1 MNTTENHT
9 DDYDSPWK
17 EGMELYFKELMQF
30 FFPDIAREIAWTK
43 GYQFLDKELQQ
54 VVRDAEIGRRH
65 ADKLVRVWSLQDEPF
80 HVMIHI
86 EVQSDKDQDFA
97 RRMYIYNYRIFDK
110 SYQPVTSLA
119 ILADEVSSWRPDA
132 YTSEQWGCETH
143 FKFPMIKLMDYG
155 DKVDDLL
162 NQTNP
167 FAIITAAHLKTK
179 VTKNNPQERYTWKWA
194 ITRAL
199 YEKGFSTKDILA
211 LYRLVDWLMM
221 LPDDLTEQF
230 TENLIAYEE
239 EKKMPY
245 ITSAERI
252 GIEKGRLEGRGEGRD
267 EGMLF
272 NAREMLLEAL
282 DEKFSNDTPADL
294 KQQIQALNNRIML
307 KRLLRSTIQSKDI
320 SDFRKTLGEIT
331 AEDQA

>member
-1 MNTTENHT
+1 MNTIENHT

-30 FFPDIAREIAWTK
+30 FFPDIARKIAWDK

-54 VVRDAEIGRRH
+54 VVRDAEIGRKH

-86 EVQSDKDQDFA
+86 EIQSDKDRDFP

-110 SYQPVTSLA
+110 NYRPVTSLA
-119 ILADEVSSWRPDA
+119 ILADEVSSWRPNG
-132 YTSEQWGCETH
+132 YTSEQWGCEIH
-143 FKFPMIKLMDYG
+143 FKFPMIKLIDYA
-155 DKVDDLL
+155 DKIEDLL
-162 NQTNP
+162 DQTNP

-179 VTKNNPQERYTWKWA
+179 ATKNNPRERYSWKWT

-199 YEKGFSTKDILA
+199 YEKGFSTKDILS

-230 TENLIAYEE
+230 TQNLIAYEE

-245 ITSAERI
+245 VTSAERI
-252 GIEKGRLEGRGEGRD
+252 GMDKGQL
-267 EGMLF
+267 L

-282 DEKFSNDTPADL
+282 DARFSSSTPADI
-294 KQQIQALNNRIML
+294 KQQIQALNNKIML
-307 KRLLRSTIQSKDI
+307 KRLHRSAIQSKDI
-320 SDFRKTLGEIT
+320 SDFRKTLEKIT
-331 AEDQA
+331 AEDPA

>member
-1 MNTTENHT
+1 MNTPDNYT

-30 FFPDIAREIAWTK
+30 FFPDIAVRIAWDK

-54 VVRDAEIGRRH
+54 VVRDAETGRRH
-65 ADKLVRVWSLQDEPF
+65 ADKLVRVWSLEDEPF

-86 EVQSDKDQDFA
+86 EVQSDKDREFP

-110 SYQPVTSLA
+110 SYRPVTSLA
-119 ILADEVSSWRPDA
+119 ILADENPSWRPDA
-132 YTSEQWGCETH
+132 YTSEQWGCKINFE
-143 FKFPMIKLMDYG
+143 FPMVKLLDYN
-155 DKVDDLL
+155 DQIDSLL
-162 NQTNP
+162 DQTNP

-179 VTKNNPQERYTWKWA
+179 ATKNNPQERYTWKWT

-199 YEKGFSTKDILA
+199 YEKGFSTKDILS

-221 LPDDLTEQF
+221 LPDELTKKF
-230 TENLIAYEE
+230 TQDLIAYEE

-252 GIEKGRLEGRGEGRD
+252 GIEKGRNEGRD
-267 EGMLF
+267 EGMVF

-282 DEKFSNDTPADL
+282 DEKFSNNTPADI
-294 KQQIQALNNRIML
+294 KKQIQALNNKIML
-307 KRLLRSTIQSKDI
+307 KRLHRSAIRSKDI
-320 SDFRKTLGEIT
+320 EEFRQSMKDLASE
-331 AEDQA
+331 AESAE